1 MTHYYCY
8 IPSANNLTPE
18 TKIFKVKIGENQR
31 DQIKKTLL
39 DCYAQD
45 TDGFFRIWDDTTDY
59 HLRML
64 MSKRVEDGRICFLGS
79 QTILTD
85 IQTLYQKIV
94 DGDVDSIKNPP
105 FAIRNYLRVSAIL
118 SPEFFFR
125 NNRRQSKPSVQA
137 GIRKNLSPRDVT
149 DETNG
154 AIGLGIMLLLYWI
167 GSLVGCWEAAVL

>member
-8 IPSANNLTPE
+8 IQSAALLTPD
-18 TKIFKVKIGENQR
+18 TKVFKVKVGNNHR
-31 DQIKKTLL
+31 DQVKKTLL

-85 IQTLYQKIV
+85 IQTLYQKII
-94 DGDVDSIKNPP
+94 DGELDSLKNPP
-105 FAIRNYLRVSAIL
+105 FAVRNYLRVSAIL
-118 SPEFFFR
+118 SPQFFFR
-125 NNRRQSKPSVQA
+125 NNRRQAKPSVQA
-137 GIRKNLSPRDVT
+137 VPRKNLSPRDVT
-149 DETNG
+149 NETNG
-154 AIGLGIMLLLYWI
+154 AIGFAIMLLLYWL